1 MSTDAKACLE
11 IPSGSQH
18 ICIVGRMPRSCK
30 NRPFP
35 TDANPSGALSATAGE
50 NVRGAGFCAEGSSPD
65 SHAGR
70 PRLGGRYVAVDFLL
84 CVFRYHVGDQVLNA
98 LFGSAKVLCLIVLC
112 VLLAFP
118 LMGFMGQGPL
128 GGEQMSTSG
137 VFLSSAGV
145 VTLPSS
151 SPE

>member
-50 NVRGAGFCAEGSSPD
+50 NVRGAGFCAGGSSPD

-70 PRLGGRYVAVDFLL
+70 LRLGGRYVAVDFLL
-84 CVFRYHVGDQVLNA
+84 YVFRYHVGDQVSERFVWQRTSSLPDRA
-98 LFGSAKVLCLIVLC
+98 LRAARIPVDGLHGTRALGRRTNVHFRC
-112 VLLAFP
+112 VP
-118 LMGFMGQGPL
+118 V
-128 GGEQMSTSG
+128 ECWSG
-137 VFLSSAGV
+137 HNSLVF
-145 VTLPSS
+145 T
-151 SPE
+151 

>member
-1 MSTDAKACLE
+1 MSGT
-11 IPSGSQH
+11 
-18 ICIVGRMPRSCK
+18 R
-30 NRPFP
+30 F
-35 TDANPSGALSATAGE
+35 
-50 NVRGAGFCAEGSSPD
+50 
-65 SHAGR
+65 
-70 PRLGGRYVAVDFLL
+70 
-84 CVFRYHVGDQVLNA
+84 LNA
-98 LFGSAKVLCLIVLC
+98 LFGSAQVLCLIALC

-145 VTLPSS
+145 VIIPSS